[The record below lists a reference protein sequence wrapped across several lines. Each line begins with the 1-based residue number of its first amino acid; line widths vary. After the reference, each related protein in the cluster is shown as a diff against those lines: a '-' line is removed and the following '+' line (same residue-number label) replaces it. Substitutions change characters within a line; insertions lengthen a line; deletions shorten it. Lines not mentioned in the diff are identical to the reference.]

1 MEKYYFTLSTIVQD
15 PLLFQTK
22 IQIQQF
28 RQYSR
33 YGSQVMVRLK
43 NSPQTTEESLQK
55 ILYNYATV
63 SNNCQNNSCHILW
76 SNGLVERH
84 NIILSDM
91 LDKILHESSCHF
103 DFALAR
109 AIIAKNSLSIIQIFI
124 LLIINWH
131 QPKFTIFTCI

>member
-33 YGSQVMVRLK
+33 YGSQLMVRLK

-55 ILYNYATV
+55 ILYNYAKV
-63 SNNCQNNSCHILW
+63 L
-76 SNGLVERH
+76 E
-84 NIILSDM
+84 
-91 LDKILHESSCHF
+91 
-103 DFALAR
+103 
-109 AIIAKNSLSIIQIFI
+109 
-124 LLIINWH
+124 
-131 QPKFTIFTCI
+131 